1 MNTVDRTLSKR
12 TQTNDKKSD
21 EMRPDWIPAREY
33 LDPSVPLLEKERL
46 WPRVWQIAC
55 RESELKEVGDYVAY
69 QIIDDSILVVRTG
82 KKPDDIIAMY
92 NVCQHRG
99 RKLITN
105 DAGNLGGQI
114 GCKFHGW
121 QYSIEGKNV
130 HVPFRE
136 DWKGCTRFE
145 KASLDLPRVKVARWG
160 GWVWINQDEKAESLQ
175 DYLGVI
181 PELVDPFE
189 LENTHALWWKT
200 LNAPINWKVVLEAFN
215 ESYHAIP
222 THNSA
227 IIYSM
232 RSPSKAHGRHGSF
245 WFDAPEA
252 PTRYRTEKGKWVTAK
267 SGAEAIWAAH
277 KVLDDM
283 LFAMTLEPTMEATR
297 RLKAEA
303 PKDASGEYLMK
314 RLWELQQDEYA
325 QRKIKL
331 PKNLT
336 MEAAMKAGV
345 SWHIFPNAI
354 VLPTVD
360 GALWY
365 RFRPH
370 RTDPDAC
377 SVDLWSFGR
386 FAPGKEPNAKHE
398 TYDDLEAFKGQN
410 PFLEEDFPNILAANE
425 GMKIRGW
432 KGARTNPVQEAPVNN
447 FHRNLADYL
456 SKP

>member
-1 MNTVDRTLSKR
+1 MNSFDEKDC
-12 TQTNDKKSD
+12 DK
-21 EMRPDWIPAREY
+21 EIRPDWIPASEY
-33 LDPSVPLLEKERL
+33 RDPNVPRLEKERL

-55 RESELKEVGDYVAY
+55 RESELAKIGDFVNY
-69 QIIDDSILVVRTG
+69 QILDDSILVVRTG
-82 KKPDDIIAMY
+82 EGPDGITAMY

-99 RKLITN
+99 RKLIT
-105 DAGNLGGQI
+105 DSSGNLGTQI
-114 GCKFHGW
+114 RCRFHGW
-121 QYSIEGKNV
+121 QYSIQGECI
-130 HVPFRE
+130 HVPFQE
-136 DWKGCTRFE
+136 DWNGCSRFE
-145 KASLDLPRVKVARWG
+145 KASLGLPQVQVGRWG
-160 GWVWINQDEKAESLQ
+160 GWVWINQDESAESLR

-181 PELVDPFE
+181 PELIDPFE
-189 LENTHALWWKT
+189 PENMHPLWWKT
-200 LNAPINWKVVLEAFN
+200 LNIPVNWKVVIEAFN

-232 RSPSKAHGRHGSF
+232 RSPSSAAGRHGTF
-245 WFDAPEA
+245 WFEAPLA
-252 PTRYRTEKGKWVTAK
+252 PTRYRNEKGEWVTAK

-303 PKDASGEYLMK
+303 PPADASGEYLMN
-314 RLWELQQDEYA
+314 RLWELQQDEFA
-325 QRKIKL
+325 RRGIKW
-331 PKNLT
+331 PRNLT
-336 MEAAMKAGV
+336 METMLKAGV

-377 SVDLWSFGR
+377 SVDLWSFGH
-386 FAPGKEPNAKHE
+386 FPPGKEPQIKHE
-398 TYDDLEAFKGQN
+398 VYEGLEAFRGQN

-425 GMKIRGW
+425 GMKSRGW
-432 KGARTNPVQEAPVNN
+432 KGARTNPAQEVGVNN
-447 FHRNLADYL
+447 FHLQLAQYL
-456 SKP
+456 AKSK